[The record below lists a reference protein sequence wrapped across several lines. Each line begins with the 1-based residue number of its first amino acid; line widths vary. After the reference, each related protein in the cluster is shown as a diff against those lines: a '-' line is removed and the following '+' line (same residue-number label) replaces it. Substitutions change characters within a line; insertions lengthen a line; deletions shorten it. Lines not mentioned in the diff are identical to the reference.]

1 VKTSTNGI
9 LPQSPSPYIYL
20 SLNRSHI
27 TKPLQLPLQPRMTN
41 TPVAVG
47 NAKAMGKSI
56 CLISQIDS
64 SVTLWSIRAKVIRL
78 CEVIDFDI
86 ANALPSIE
94 MVLMDLKGG
103 RIHATIPN
111 SLTFKFKSRVA
122 EGKTYVFKKLSV
134 KINSGNIRTTSH
146 PYKLVFEACSSLSVV
161 DNSKIT
167 QSPYDLV
174 PISDMV
180 ARRFDPSIMIGEFRV
195 YKKLS

>member
-1 VKTSTNGI
+1 VESRVKTSTDGI
-9 LPQSPSPYIYL
+9 LPQYPSPYIYL

-56 CLISQIDS
+56 CPISQIDS
-64 SVTLWSIRAKVIRL
+64 SVTSWSIRAKVIRL

-86 ANALPSIE
+86 AN
-94 MVLMDLKGG
+94 
-103 RIHATIPN
+103 
-111 SLTFKFKSRVA
+111 
-122 EGKTYVFKKLSV
+122 VFKKLSV
-134 KINSGNIRTTSH
+134 KINSGNICTTSH

-174 PISDMV
+174 PISDIV

-195 YKKLS
+195 CNTHTRRI